1 MAKVTYA
8 SLKLKTNTDV
18 KTVDFN
24 GKNIEVLQYLPIE
37 DKYDLVNI
45 TLQEAKEHGVYHPV
59 KLDALFHLNLVY
71 MYTNLTFTDKQKENE
86 MELYDALQSSGLI
99 DLVVSAINENEYNT
113 LIEYLEVLKEDC
125 VEYEE
130 SLNGVFQNFITHVSE
145 GSQQISEIMKDF
157 DTNQFMEVLNFAKAT
172 NGGRDIE

>member
-45 TLQEAKEHGVYHPV
+45 TLQEAKEHGIYHPV

-71 MYTNLTFTDKQKENE
+71 LYTNLTFTDKQKENE

-99 DLVVSAINENEYNT
+99 DLVVSAIDENEYNT

-130 SLNGVFQNFITHVSE
+130 SLNGVFQNFITNVSE

-157 DTNQFMEVLNFAKAT
+157 DTNQFMEVLNFAKAA